1 MMILR
6 ILLLLSATFL
16 SARENTYSHKYDYI
30 RELVFH
36 GEGKM
41 EIKQGSENHL
51 EISADPALLRNIEIS
66 DQQGVLMIRPG
77 DADFSTRFPGI
88 INAKL
93 TVKHLEKITLAGSAA
108 VDIDELKGEH
118 FVIVVDLE
126 GAAFLEG
133 NLHFDHLITNLYGSG
148 QVSLQGKVKTQTI
161 FLKGVGKYAAQ
172 NLKSEI
178 ANVIIRGPGTAF
190 VWATDELN
198 ASIRGSGHVHYVNHP
213 KPPKVLN
220 EKIEGDGK
228 VSPYTEGVKK

>member
-1 MMILR
+1 MIVLR
-6 ILLLLSATFL
+6 IVLLLSATFL
-16 SARENTYSHKYDYI
+16 SAHEITHSYEYDYL

-41 EIKQGSENHL
+41 EIKQGSKNHL

-66 DQQGVLMIRPG
+66 DKRGVLMIRPG
-77 DADFSTRFPGI
+77 DVDFSARFPGI

-93 TVKHLEKITLAGSAA
+93 TVKHLEKITLAGSAQ

-161 FLKGVGKYAAQ
+161 FLKGAGKYAGQ
-172 NLKSEI
+172 NLKSEN
-178 ANVIIRGPGTAF
+178 ANVIIRGPGTVF

-198 ASIRGSGHVHYVNHP
+198 ASIRGAGHVHYVNHP
-213 KPPKVLN
+213 KPPKILN
-220 EKIEGDGK
+220 ERVEGKGKI
-228 VSPYTEGVKK
+228 SPYTEGMKK